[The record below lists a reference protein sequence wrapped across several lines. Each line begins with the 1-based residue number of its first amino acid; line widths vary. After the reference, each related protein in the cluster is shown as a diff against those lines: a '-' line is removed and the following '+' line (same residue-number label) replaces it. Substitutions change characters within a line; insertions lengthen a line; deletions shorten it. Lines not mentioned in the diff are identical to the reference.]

1 MLYTLKF
8 QRNPATAKAPEVA
21 FRGQFLELMGGVEQ
35 IRNSETVEISRKERR
50 SSRGV
55 SKSVSRN
62 LDTATRLHVYSSS
75 TSTPVKSTASR
86 KKVSA
91 FGDQFL
97 ELMTRFVFLNPL
109 QLLGCSLYKKYQPIH
124 FIKNLIHLNF
134 LEISGNSLLK
144 FLQHIR
150 RVEVIK

>member
-1 MLYTLKF
+1 MRFDQLTPRKHLVYPKCI
-8 QRNPATAKAPEVA
+8 QVYPEIWIH
-21 FRGQFLELMGGVEQ
+21 LSDSMC
-35 IRNSETVEISRKERR
+35 
-50 SSRGV
+50 
-55 SKSVSRN
+55 N
-62 LDTATRLHVYSSS
+62 LRTRQP
-75 TSTPVKSTASR
+75 PVKSTASR
-86 KKVSA
+86 KKVSV
-91 FGDQFL
+91 FGDQIL